1 MPQIRSHIGG
11 EVQRVNPGHPRRML
25 VGEPQQHGRADPQR
39 ERGSKRPI
47 EHRVDVV
54 ADQAHRVDH
63 PAHGRPPQ
71 LPMGQR
77 PGHLDALLDEFVS
90 RADHRG
96 PIALADVQ
104 VTAGTGHD
112 LTGRVGV
119 LAVNHRDRRQIAVD
133 LAQRAVVWC
142 VRAGD
147 DEVDTCHRN
156 RVRGAGQ
163 AGLHHR

>member
-1 MPQIRSHIGG
+1 MNRSNT
-11 EVQRVNPGHPRRML
+11 V
-25 VGEPQQHGRADPQR
+25 EPISR
-39 ERGSKRPI
+39 ENESRKRSV

-54 ADQAHRVDH
+54 ADQAHRVDD

-96 PIALADVQ
+96 PIALADAE
-104 VTAGTGHD
+104 VTAGTGHH

-119 LAVNHRDRRQIAVD
+119 LAVNHRGGRQIAVD
-133 LAQRAVVWC
+133 LAQRAVVRR

-147 DEVDTCHRN
+147 DEVDTGHRD

-163 AGLHHR
+163 ASLHHR